1 MSDCI
6 KNESVIAGTVFY
18 SDAYP
23 SQEVWYENYV
33 NTVAYYAHGFYLKI
47 TMIFLML
54 VRCLNG
60 LG

>member
-23 SQEVWYENYV
+23 SQEVWYENYA
-33 NTVAYYAHGFYLKI
+33 NTVAYYGHGFY
-47 TMIFLML
+47 
-54 VRCLNG
+54 
-60 LG
+60 